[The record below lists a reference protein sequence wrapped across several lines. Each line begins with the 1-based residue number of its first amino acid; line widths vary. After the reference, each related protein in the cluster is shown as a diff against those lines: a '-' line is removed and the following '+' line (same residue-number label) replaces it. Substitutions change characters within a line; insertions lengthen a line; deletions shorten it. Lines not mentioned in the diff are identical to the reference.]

1 MQLSSD
7 IADVTKERR
16 VSACVIITRP
26 PEIIACFSIADV
38 PAGTELFVI
47 FDSHPRPEKHPHG
60 AAFIFYNSVRAAARY
75 LAGLLHF
82 DEDILRDVD
91 VQWQAQLLG
100 HCSGD
105 VFVAAEAPPNG
116 AKWAETALEA
126 SLQVLSLE
134 AQVRELQEKAQ
145 SLEDDKKRIRQE
157 LVGVEHDLIQMDDL
171 LRKEQEKNERLR
183 RKCAPYQPP
192 RNPWEPEP
200 TFGHGSSQY
209 GRGDTGFWSQVTSGK
224 WPSLGSGSSSMWPS
238 LGPGS
243 SASASAARDYVKAKD
258 ASETRLNGNSQG
270 EGSTHRNGKSERR
283 RETRRDQM
291 RREDEAKR
299 STAESTKL
307 PEPTEPAKPVPDID
321 PVAVQLQIQFDEENR
336 KLEQQMRDLQ
346 AIQPEFF
353 DCGVCFEKFQEDHI
367 ARVEPCGHTYCRDCL
382 KGHAVSK
389 IDEHRYPVLCPLCTA
404 DRTRTDPPGG
414 TCARVSR
421 VECCL
426 TGVLPQRLT
435 MRPSSSSG
443 SRRNSTRS
451 SRRCR

>member
-1 MQLSSD
+1 M
-7 IADVTKERR
+7 
-16 VSACVIITRP
+16 
-26 PEIIACFSIADV
+26 
-38 PAGTELFVI
+38 
-47 FDSHPRPEKHPHG
+47 
-60 AAFIFYNSVRAAARY
+60 RAAARY

-157 LVGVEHDLIQMDDL
+157 LVGVEHDLIQMDDM

-183 RKCAPYQPP
+183 QKYAPYQPQ
-192 RNPWEPEP
+192 RNRWEPGP
-200 TFGHGSSQY
+200 TFSQGASQQTQGDSS
-209 GRGDTGFWSQVTSGK
+209 FWSYV
-224 WPSLGSGSSSMWPS
+224 WPKSGSGSS
-238 LGPGS
+238 
-243 SASASAARDYVKAKD
+243 ASGAAKD
-258 ASETRLNGNSQG
+258 YGKAQSDSATRLNGNSQG
-270 EGSTHRNGKSERR
+270 EGSTHRGYKSRHH
-283 RETRRDQM
+283 RETPRDQM

-299 STAESTKL
+299 RSTA
-307 PEPTEPAKPVPDID
+307 EPTEPAKPVPDID
-321 PVAVQLQIQFDEENR
+321 PVAVQLQIHFDEENR
-336 KLEQQMRDLQ
+336 ELEQQMRDLQ

-367 ARVEPCGHTYCRDCL
+367 ARVDPCGHAYCRDCL
-382 KGHAVSK
+382 RGHAVSR

-414 TCARVSR
+414 TCVRVFARRMLSDR
-421 VECCL
+421 CSAAEIDDEAIRQLGL
-426 TGVLPQRLT
+426 TEEQYAIFEE
-435 MRPSSSSG
+435 MQMNKFSIMIH
-443 SRRNSTRS
+443 
-451 SRRCR
+451 CRK